1 MSQNSFISKYRA
13 LTAKKKVILLFL
25 ALILIAGSIFAVYYF
40 RNKARR
46 NQSKLENSV
55 QGVFPAKTDLIQKQP
70 KSYTLEVSQLNL
82 SAPIILNVDGNN
94 KAAYLAALV
103 NGVAQMSSTAL
114 PGEAGNTVI
123 FGHSSY
129 YDNQPGNYKKV
140 FSHLNQLKAGSTI
153 NIKSGE
159 QSLNYSVIDNKIVS
173 PSDVSVLAQDKTKK
187 LLTLITC
194 WPPGT
199 IEKRLVVT
207 ASLQ

>member
-1 MSQNSFISKYRA
+1 MSHNSIISKCRA
-13 LTAKKKVILLFL
+13 LTAKKKIILIIL
-25 ALILIAGSIFAVYYF
+25 ALVLIAGSLYTILYLRDRAK
-40 RNKARR
+40 RNR
-46 NQSKLENSV
+46 SKIENSV
-55 QGVFPAKTDLIQKQP
+55 QGVFPAKTDTIQNLP
-70 KSYTLEVSQLNL
+70 KSYTLEVGQLNL

-94 KAAYLAALV
+94 KVAYLVALV
-103 NGVAQMSSTAL
+103 NGVAQMSGTAQ

-129 YDNQPGNYKKV
+129 YDDQPGNYKKV
-140 FSHLNQLKAGSTI
+140 FSHLNQLKAGNII

-159 QSLNYSVIDNKIVS
+159 QFLTYSVIENRIVS
-173 PSDVSVLAQDKTKK
+173 PNDVSVLAQDKTKK

-199 IEKRLVVT
+199 IEKRLVVI